1 MIAVDRHP
9 RLTPTARLR
18 FDRHSGE
25 HVLVH
30 PERGLVLNAR
40 AAELVALCDGS
51 HTVAAIA
58 ERLAVRLS
66 SCSATDV
73 LRQVRIFLGDLATR
87 GLVRVEV

>member
-1 MIAVDRHP
+1 MIAVEGRP

-18 FDRHSGE
+18 YDRHSGE

-30 PERGLVLNAR
+30 PERGLVLNNQ
-40 AAELVALCDGS
+40 AAELVALCDGT

-66 SCSATDV
+66 QRPAADV
-73 LRQVRIFLGDLATR
+73 LRQVRLFLNDLATR
-87 GLVRVEV
+87 GLVLVEA

>member
-1 MIAVDRHP
+1 MIAVDRCP

-40 AAELVALCDGS
+40 AAELVALCDGTR
-51 HTVAAIA
+51 TVAAIA
-58 ERLAVRLS
+58 ERLAVRLNPR
-66 SCSATDV
+66 SATDV
-73 LRQVRIFLGDLATR
+73 LRQVRLFLGDLSTR
-87 GLVRVEV
+87 GLVRVEA